1 MEESYNIYEKVLINR
16 AFQKGIPLSASFE
29 LSPLCNM
36 NCRMC
41 YVRLSKEEMKEK
53 GRLRTAREWLE
64 LAHQMRDA
72 GTLFIILTGGE
83 PLLYPEFKE
92 VYLGLRK
99 LGMIIT
105 VNTNGT
111 ILDEAW
117 ANFFAENPP
126 RRINI
131 TLYGTDKET
140 YRDLC
145 RFENGYE
152 KALKG
157 IELLVKRN

>member
-1 MEESYNIYEKVLINR
+1 MEESYNTYEKVLINR

-64 LAHQMRDA
+64 LAHQMRDS

-83 PLLYPEFKE
+83 PLLYRF
-92 VYLGLRK
+92 
-99 LGMIIT
+99 
-105 VNTNGT
+105 
-111 ILDEAW
+111 ILA
-117 ANFFAENPP
+117 FVSQ
-126 RRINI
+126 
-131 TLYGTDKET
+131 G
-140 YRDLC
+140 
-145 RFENGYE
+145 
-152 KALKG
+152 
-157 IELLVKRN
+157 

>member
-1 MEESYNIYEKVLINR
+1 MEETYNTYERTLIRR
-16 AFQKGIPLSASFE
+16 ALQKGIPLSASFE

-64 LAHQMRDA
+64 LAHQMRDS

-105 VNTNGT
+105 VNTNVN
-111 ILDEAW
+111 AQ
-117 ANFFAENPP
+117 
-126 RRINI
+126 
-131 TLYGTDKET
+131 
-140 YRDLC
+140 
-145 RFENGYE
+145 
-152 KALKG
+152 
-157 IELLVKRN
+157 

>member
-1 MEESYNIYEKVLINR
+1 MEESYNTYEKVLINR

-64 LAHQMRDA
+64 LAHQMRDS

-117 ANFFAENPP
+117 ANFFAANALLPL
-126 RRINI
+126 RMSWRSVCADTASAI
-131 TLYGTDKET
+131 
-140 YRDLC
+140 
-145 RFENGYE
+145 
-152 KALKG
+152 KATQS
-157 IELLVKRN
+157 NM